1 MFTSC
6 GFVEVFRLSLHRL
19 RGEWRL
25 NSLVSFR
32 VQPFGGSAF
41 INSTRCYT
49 AEISRFRALLDLNF
63 GNLILRTPFL
73 KVDSAFSKS
82 TVSGSRS
89 ALY

>member
-32 VQPFGGSAF
+32 VQPFGWRAF

-49 AEISRFRALLDLNF
+49 AEISRFIRFELWELDLEDAVLE
-63 GNLILRTPFL
+63 GRLSVLEIDCLW
-73 KVDSAFSKS
+73 KS
-82 TVSGSRS
+82 
-89 ALY
+89 